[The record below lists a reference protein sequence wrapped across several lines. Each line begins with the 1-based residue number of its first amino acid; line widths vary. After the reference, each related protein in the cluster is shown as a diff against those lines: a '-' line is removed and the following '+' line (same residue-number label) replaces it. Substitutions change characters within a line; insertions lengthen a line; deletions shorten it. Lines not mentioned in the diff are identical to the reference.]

1 MKRIALLFGLIFC
14 GGWALLAQQP
24 VSPIT
29 SPQDSLVQDSITES
43 RRVKILHADYL
54 TFTKKED
61 EAIQKLIGKVRMQQY
76 STLFYCDSA
85 YFYEDKNLV
94 EAFNHVRVVMS
105 DGVILTG
112 DKLTYEG
119 DEKIAKVREKV
130 KLEDGDMTLT
140 TDRITYY
147 RNEKYG
153 YYDGGGTL
161 NDQDNTLTSQ
171 YGYYYSEEDM
181 AYFKNAVRLENP
193 DYILETDTLGYNT
206 DTEEAFFLTYT
217 TIVSDDGDIETTRG
231 RYDTKNEFIY
241 LVERSTVR
249 DSTYTLISDT
259 LIYADSTDLG
269 RAWGNVVIEQDT
281 SLTILGEYGEFKRRT
296 EESFITEDAVA
307 IQTMEDDTLYMLAD
321 TLFYYKEKRL
331 IPPADFAI
339 QDSIPSVPPDSVL
352 SDSMMVDSALVMTVD
367 TIPSGLALPD
377 SMALVDQMQDSIG
390 LIGPPP
396 LDTLEVTIF
405 RAHYN
410 VIFFMNDMQGKADS
424 LVYFYDDSLINLFD
438 DPVLWSEAN
447 QLTGDTIKVWMR
459 NNQVDSMWVGADGF
473 LVSEEDSV
481 CFNQIKGK
489 ELRVK
494 FKNNELKR
502 MHVVGNSESIYYA
515 RDDSDTVNVSYT
527 GVNEASSQQMMMYFA
542 DNEPVKIVFL
552 SKPEGTF
559 RPFYEV
565 VGKPN
570 QLDGM
575 QWRINEKPENPR
587 LFDPTVPALPAEDEV
602 LPIEEEMPTGIIP
615 QSDTLPAQSSDQ
627 KRWSATTHYWSYES
641 PPLAS
646 LCEGLVDCQPVL
658 E

>member
-14 GGWALLAQQP
+14 SSWVLLAQQP
-24 VSPIT
+24 VPALA

-54 TFTKKED
+54 TFTKQED
-61 EAIQKLIGKVRMQQY
+61 EAIQKLIGKVRMQQD
-76 STLFYCDSA
+76 STLFFCDSA

-94 EAFNHVRVVMS
+94 EAFRHVRVVMK
-105 DGVILTG
+105 DGVILSG

-161 NDQDNTLTSQ
+161 NDQENTLTSQ

-206 DTEEAFFLTYT
+206 DTEEAFFLTFT

-231 RYDTKNEFIY
+231 RYDTKNEYIY

-259 LIYADSTDLG
+259 LIYADSIDLG
-269 RAWGNVVIEQDT
+269 RAWGNVVIEQDS

-296 EESFITEDAVA
+296 EESFITDDAIA
-307 IQTMEDDTLYMLAD
+307 IQTMEEDTLYMLAD

-331 IPPADFAI
+331 IPPVGFAI
-339 QDSIPSVPPDSVL
+339 ADSVVQDSLV
-352 SDSMMVDSALVMTVD
+352 SDSMLVDSALVMAPD
-367 TIPSGLALPD
+367 SIPPGLALPD

-410 VIFFMNDMQGKADS
+410 VTFFMNDMQGKADS
-424 LVYFYDDSLINLFD
+424 LVYYYDDSLINLFD
-438 DPVLWSEAN
+438 DPVLWSDAN

-459 NNQVDSMWVGADGF
+459 DNQIDSMWVGADGF
-473 LVSEEDSV
+473 LISEEDTV
-481 CFNQIKGK
+481 GYNQIKGK

-494 FKNNELKR
+494 FKDNELKR
-502 MHVVGNSESIYYA
+502 MHVIGNSESIYFA
-515 RDDSDTVNVSYT
+515 RDDADTINVSYT
-527 GVNEASSQQMMMYFA
+527 GMNEASSQQMLMYFA

-570 QLDGM
+570 KLDGM
-575 QWRINEKPENPR
+575 QWRITEKPEDPR
-587 LFDPTVPALPAEDEV
+587 IFDPTVPALPADGELLPMDEAI
-602 LPIEEEMPTGIIP
+602 PAEIIP

-627 KRWSATTHYWSYES
+627 KR
-641 PPLAS
+641 
-646 LCEGLVDCQPVL
+646 
-658 E
+658 